1 MKPLH
6 RLLALAALAFCLS
19 TPAAAEKAVAES
31 DFSAYKELAQTKLDA
46 ARESLQKD
54 VQALGTRVDNQDK
67 RIDQQGNRI
76 GDVSISLTWFGI
88 LLTILAIIA
97 GFVGYFTV
105 SAKARKEAQEEA
117 DKAVNTWLSG
127 HEAELQ
133 RQIKA
138 AEAFA
143 AESRTRIQDFEKEIA
158 ELRAQVT
165 EKMSNYIADFE
176 SSLEEDKQ
184 RLQEKI
190 AKIAEGGS
198 KQVTPE
204 EQAAPEGRA
213 ALQALDE
220 KLRHKPEADYGFEDW
235 NNRAFAA
242 YSRGNHEEAARYWK
256 QAADAPD
263 ASPIGAAKALFNAG
277 ASSEQS
283 GRHDDAIAAYE
294 LLGQRYA
301 SATETA
307 LREQVAK
314 ALFNKGVILGELGR
328 ADDEIAAYEL
338 LDQRYAS
345 IAEPALRER
354 VAIALFNKGVSL
366 GELGRADDAIA
377 AYELL
382 DRRYAGATET
392 ALRERVAKALLNK
405 SHTLRELGR
414 ADDSIAAYE
423 LLDQRYAGIAEPAL
437 REQVARALFNK
448 GVTLGKLGR
457 ADDAITAYDLLDE
470 RYASATEPALRELVA
485 KAHNGRGFTLLCR
498 AKENWLN
505 EASRLADLEQAA
517 GLFLGAEHDNNDKP
531 IVLGNRAYCAH
542 LRGQPVELVRPL
554 LEAAL
559 KDGGEKLYKA
569 TLDDLAIHPVPPDA
583 EFRRLLDEVWVSLGN
598 ALPDAD
604 KPQS

>member
-1 MKPLH
+1 MLPAHFVATRPRPMKPLH
-6 RLLALAALAFCLS
+6 RLLALAALAVCLS
-19 TPAAAEKAVAES
+19 TPAAAEKTVAES

-165 EKMSNYIADFE
+165 EKMSNHIADIDN
-176 SSLEEDKQ
+176 LVEEGKQ
-184 RLQEKI
+184 HLQEKI
-190 AKIAEGGS
+190 AKFAEGGS
-198 KQVTPE
+198 KQATQ
-204 EQAAPEGRA
+204 EQLA
-213 ALQALDE
+213 ALLAQAE

-242 YSRGNHEEAARYWK
+242 YSGGNHEEAARYWK

-263 ASPIGAAKALFNAG
+263 ASTIGAAKALFNAG

-283 GRHDDAIAAYE
+283 GRLDDAVATYD
-294 LLGQRYA
+294 LLDQRYA
-301 SATETA
+301 SATEPA

-314 ALFNKGVILGELGR
+314 ALFNKGNNLG
-328 ADDEIAAYEL
+328 
-338 LDQRYAS
+338 
-345 IAEPALRER
+345 
-354 VAIALFNKGVSL
+354 K
-366 GELGRADDAIA
+366 LGRADDAIA

-382 DRRYAGATET
+382 DQRYASATEP
-392 ALRERVAKALLNK
+392 ALREQVAKTLCNK
-405 SHTLRELGR
+405 GVTLAKLGR
-414 ADDSIAAYE
+414 ADDAIAAYE
-423 LLDQRYAGIAEPAL
+423 LLDQRYASATEPAL
-437 REQVARALFNK
+437 REQVAKALCNK
-448 GVTLGKLGR
+448 GVTLRKLGR
-457 ADDAITAYDLLDE
+457 TDDAIAAYDLLDQ

-498 AKENWLN
+498 AKENWQN
-505 EASRLADLEQAA
+505 ETCRLADLEQAA

-542 LRGQPVELVRPL
+542 LRGQPAELVRPL

-559 KDGGEKLYKA
+559 KDGGEKLYQA